1 MHLPAQRSRSLVNL
15 TPLIDIVFILL
26 IFFMLATN
34 FIDWQYVALDLGE
47 AEEMVVD
54 HEKISLLQIKPDNSL
69 WLNDTEISLATL
81 LLHIKQRLSKN
92 KNHPVVIQPQT
103 GVTLQQMID
112 VLEPLQKIAGEN
124 VSLAK
129 PENINSDSYEN

>member
-1 MHLPAQRSRSLVNL
+1 MRLATQRARSLVNL

-26 IFFMLATN
+26 IFFMLASN
-34 FIDWQYVALDLGE
+34 FIDWQYLALDLGE

-54 HEKISLLQIKPDNSL
+54 HEKISLLKLRPDNSL
-69 WLNDTEISLATL
+69 WLNNSEISFPAL
-81 LLHIKQRLSKN
+81 LDRIKQRLSTN
-92 KNHPVVIQPQT
+92 ATHPVVIQPQA

-112 VLEPLQKIAGEN
+112 VLEPLQKVAGEN

-129 PENINSDSYEN
+129 PENINSDSDEN